1 MKLYFHW
8 HLKMKI
14 IADESVDFG
23 IIKKLRENNFEVISI
38 SESNSG
44 ISDIEVLG
52 ISSKH
57 KCLLITEDKDFGEL
71 TYRLKLEHFGILLI
85 RLNETIR
92 EERINQSVQTII
104 QYFEELNIN
113 FSVLNTTGLRIKR
126 KITQ

>member
-8 HLKMKI
+8 RLKMKI

-44 ISDIEVLG
+44 ISDIEVLD
-52 ISSKH
+52 ISRKH
-57 KCLLITEDKDFGEL
+57 ECLLITEDKDFGEL
-71 TYRLKLEHFGILLI
+71 SYRLKLKHYGILLI
-85 RLNETIR
+85 RLNEMIR
-92 EERINQSVQTII
+92 VERIKQSVLTIV
-104 QYFEELNIN
+104 QHFDELSMN

-126 KITQ
+126 KINQ

>member
-1 MKLYFHW
+1 
-8 HLKMKI
+8 MKI

-104 QYFEELNIN
+104 QYFEELNMN
-113 FSVLNTTGLRIKR
+113 FSVLNTTGLMIKR